1 MISLSGDP
9 LKLILK
15 EAFRVSLDQIVGPSW
30 LEAEYVQ
37 IAARLPAG
45 AGTQQVPEMLQSLL
59 IERLKL
65 SFHKEKLLRPGY
77 ELVVDKSGLKVK
89 ESDLNSAYNITH
101 SGQVTFRANAGA
113 AGLKGSM
120 TMPALAR
127 RLSSSLHAP
136 VEDLTGL
143 KQKYD
148 VDVSWSADRQPGSGN
163 FAQSPAV
170 GAPVDPADDIFSAIC
185 NSLGLRLQPRKE
197 QVEFVVIDHIDR
209 VPVAN

>member
-1 MISLSGDP
+1 
-9 LKLILK
+9 
-15 EAFRVSLDQIVGPSW
+15 
-30 LEAEYVQ
+30 
-37 IAARLPAG
+37 
-45 AGTQQVPEMLQSLL
+45 MLQSLL

-65 SFHKEKLLRPGY
+65 SFHKEKPLRPGY

-89 ESDLNSAYNITH
+89 ESDLTSAYNIAH
-101 SGQVTFRANAGA
+101 SGQVTFGATAGA
-113 AGLKGSM
+113 AGIKGSM
-120 TMPALAR
+120 TMSALAR
-127 RLSSSLHAP
+127 RLSNSLHAP

-143 KQKYD
+143 KPKYD
-148 VDVSWSADRQPGSGN
+148 INLWWSADRGPESGS

-170 GAPVDPADDIFSAIC
+170 NVPVDPADDIFAAIR